1 MKNIIYLA
9 FRNLTRQKRR
19 NAMLAIAIAYGFFIV
34 TAIDALASG
43 AVDCLED
50 QIMQLN
56 GGNVFVEGVE
66 HEIESDGTINKKM
79 FSVIRNPDFIENI
92 FKEINCDYE
101 FYSQRTATEGSIIFN
116 NKKIAAN
123 VYGCD
128 FSKEDH
134 LLSSFVI
141 SEGSLDNLSNKNPM
155 IITEKNA
162 ESLNVKIGDTVL
174 YSTTTVTG
182 QKNVD
187 EFTVSI
193 IIKESSL
200 MGSLMIYAS
209 KDTINDLVEMPKDG
223 FNLFSINLKDKSK
236 QNIVA
241 AQIEQKIRESGETVT
256 SRTEAYQKSSSNP
269 AGQLRKQINNLLV
282 PGTIYISFSLND
294 AVPQMQQ
301 VVTIVHTITTCILLV
316 ILLIVMV
323 GISNTYRMILYERIR
338 EIGTMRAVG
347 MTGKDSGKMFTVEAL
362 ILSLIGAC
370 AGLILAIIVV
380 LIVSAIPIENEMV
393 SFFLRKQHLT
403 YIFSIGSILVKY
415 IIMILLTILAVR
427 GTAKSAARLSPA
439 EALRSTK

>member
-9 FRNLTRQKRR
+9 LRNLTRQKRR
-19 NAMLAIAIAYGFFIV
+19 NAMLAIAIAFGFFIV

-56 GGNVFVEGVE
+56 GGNVFVQGVE
-66 HEIESDGTINKKM
+66 HEVEKDGTVNKKM
-79 FSVIRNPDFIENI
+79 FDVIRNPDFIENLV
-92 FKEINCDYE
+92 KEINCDYE

-123 VYGCD
+123 VFGCD
-128 FSKEDH
+128 FAKEDH
-134 LLSSFVI
+134 LLSSLVI
-141 SEGSLDNLSNKNPM
+141 SEGSLDNLSMKNPM

-162 ESLNVKIGDTVL
+162 ESLNVQIGDTVL
-174 YSTTTVTG
+174 YSTTTITG

-187 EFTVSI
+187 EFTVAI
-193 IIKESSL
+193 IIKESSI

-209 KDTINDLVEMPKDG
+209 MDDINELVEMPKDG
-223 FNLFSINLKDKSK
+223 YNMFSINLKDKSK
-236 QNIVA
+236 QNLVA
-241 AQIEQKIRESGETVT
+241 AQLEQKIMEAGETVT
-256 SRTEAYQKSSSNP
+256 SRADAIKTSPSNP
-269 AGQLRKQINNLLV
+269 AGQLRKQINNMLV
-282 PGTIYISFSLND
+282 PGTIYIAFSLND

-347 MTGKDSGKMFTVEAL
+347 MTGKDSGRMFTVEAL

-380 LIVSAIPIENEMV
+380 LIVSAIPIDNELV
-393 SFFLRKQHLT
+393 SFFLKNRHLT
-403 YIFSIGSILVKY
+403 YIFSIGSILAKY
-415 IIMILLTILAVR
+415 IIMIILTILAVR